1 MESPFSAGRRDVDEE
16 GGEGDAASFVS
27 VNRWCR
33 WGRRMTVNG
42 GGLPVTS
49 ALFYNDSVQININY
63 VFTNSNFMY
72 VWNIYINL

>member
-1 MESPFSAGRRDVDEE
+1 MLIHELKPWRSTYDISGILAGSA
-16 GGEGDAASFVS
+16 
-27 VNRWCR
+27 
-33 WGRRMTVNG
+33 TG

-49 ALFYNDSVQININY
+49 ALFCNDSVQININY